1 MQQYTRVCVWCT
13 GCECA
18 CPPPPGG
25 RDAEREDTTSL
36 SLGASLA
43 ALARALL
50 VEASSGRSLFKM

>member
-1 MQQYTRVCVWCT
+1 MP
-13 GCECA
+13 
-18 CPPPPGG
+18 PPPPGG